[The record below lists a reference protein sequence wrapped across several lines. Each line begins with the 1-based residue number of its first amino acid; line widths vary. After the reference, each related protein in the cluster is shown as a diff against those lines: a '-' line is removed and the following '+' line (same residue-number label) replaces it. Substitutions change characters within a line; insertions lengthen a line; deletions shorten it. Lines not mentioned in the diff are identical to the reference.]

1 MNSEL
6 VDLFF
11 DLDIRVGK
19 IIKVEDFEEAIKPA
33 YKLEID
39 FGEAIGLK
47 KSSAQIT
54 NYPKEDLLDRKV
66 ISVINLGEKQVGPFI
81 SQCLVLGS
89 ITKNNEVLLLSPSPN
104 AELGEKIS

>member
-6 VDLFF
+6 VNLFF

-19 IIKVEDFEEAIKPA
+19 IIKVEDFKEAIKPA

-39 FGEAIGLK
+39 FGKAIGVK

-54 NYPKEDLLDRKV
+54 NYSKEDLLDRKV

-89 ITKNNEVLLLSPSPN
+89 ITKNNEVLLLSPEPN
-104 AELGEKIS
+104 ADLGEKIS

>member
-6 VDLFF
+6 VNLFF

-39 FGEAIGLK
+39 FGEAIGVK

-54 NYPKEDLLDRKV
+54 NYSKEDLLDRKV

-89 ITKNNEVLLLSPSPN
+89 ITKNNEVLLLSPEPN

>member
-89 ITKNNEVLLLSPSPN
+89 ITKNNEVLLLSPEAN

>member
-6 VDLFF
+6 VNLFF

-89 ITKNNEVLLLSPSPN
+89 ITKNSEVLLLSPEPN

>member
-1 MNSEL
+1 MNSKL
-6 VDLFF
+6 VNLFF

-19 IIKVEDFEEAIKPA
+19 IIKVEDFKEAIKPA

-89 ITKNNEVLLLSPSPN
+89 ITKNNEVLLLSPEPN

>member
-6 VDLFF
+6 VNLFF

-19 IIKVEDFEEAIKPA
+19 IIKVEDFKEAIKPA

-54 NYPKEDLLDRKV
+54 NYPKEELLDRKV

-89 ITKNNEVLLLSPSPN
+89 ITKNNEVLLLSPEPN

>member
-39 FGEAIGLK
+39 FGEAIGVK

-54 NYPKEDLLDRKV
+54 NYSKEDLLDRKV

-89 ITKNNEVLLLSPSPN
+89 ITKNNEVLLLSPEPN

>member
-6 VDLFF
+6 VNLFF

-39 FGEAIGLK
+39 FGEAIGVK

-54 NYPKEDLLDRKV
+54 KYSKEDLLDRKV

-89 ITKNNEVLLLSPSPN
+89 ITKNNEVLLLSPEPN

>member
-6 VDLFF
+6 VNLFF

-19 IIKVEDFEEAIKPA
+19 IIKVEDFKEAIKPA

-39 FGEAIGLK
+39 FGKAIGVK

-54 NYPKEDLLDRKV
+54 NYSKEDLLDRKV
-66 ISVINLGEKQVGPFI
+66 ISVVNLGEKQVGPFI

-89 ITKNNEVLLLSPSPN
+89 ITKNNDVLLLSPEPN
-104 AELGEKIS
+104 ADLGEKIS

>member
-6 VDLFF
+6 VNLFF

-19 IIKVEDFEEAIKPA
+19 IIKVEDFKEAIKPA

-89 ITKNNEVLLLSPSPN
+89 ITKNNEVLLLSPEPN
-104 AELGEKIS
+104 AELGKKIS

>member
-6 VDLFF
+6 VNLFF

-89 ITKNNEVLLLSPSPN
+89 ITKNNKVLLLSPEPN

>member
-6 VDLFF
+6 VNLFF

-19 IIKVEDFEEAIKPA
+19 IIKVEDFKEAIKPA

-89 ITKNNEVLLLSPSPN
+89 ITKNNEVLLLSPEPN
-104 AELGEKIS
+104 AELGEKVS

>member
-54 NYPKEDLLDRKV
+54 NYSKEDLLDRKV

-89 ITKNNEVLLLSPSPN
+89 ITKNNEVLLLSPEPN

>member
-6 VDLFF
+6 VNLFF

-19 IIKVEDFEEAIKPA
+19 IIKVEDFKEAIKPA

-54 NYPKEDLLDRKV
+54 NYPKEYLLDRKV

-89 ITKNNEVLLLSPSPN
+89 ITKNNEVLLLSPEPN

>member
-54 NYPKEDLLDRKV
+54 NYPKEDLLDRKI

-89 ITKNNEVLLLSPSPN
+89 ITKNNEVLLLSPEPN